1 MMAYIGAA
9 LQHSGMLTLQQ
20 FSYTV
25 AAGFCGMF
33 VGTVFFG
40 LGSDY
45 FGRRT
50 AFILMLLIYF
60 NSLVLL
66 IGFELN
72 VSIASLKKIA
82 DERKNN
88 LADGMEKPT

>member
-1 MMAYIGAA
+1 MAYIGAA

-50 AFILMLLIYF
+50 AFILMLLIYSF
-60 NSLVLL
+60 CTLGGAFAPNGAWLIMWRALAGIGIGAELV
-66 IGFELN
+66 
-72 VSIASLKKIA
+72 
-82 DERKNN
+82 
-88 LADGMEKPT
+88 